1 MHASMSDVV
10 VIGGG
15 VAGCASALA
24 LARRGLSV
32 RVLERN
38 PGEGASWAAAGIIG
52 PQLEA
57 AGDGPLA
64 RLCLASRDLYPEL
77 AASLT
82 EATGIDVGF
91 RRCGALRVA
100 LTPSGRDEIARE
112 VAWQREAGLALER
125 CDGDAAR
132 ARAPALCDEVA
143 GGVWLADEARV
154 DPPSLMR
161 ALRIAAERA
170 GVQFRAGAAVRRVLV
185 EREQACGA
193 QLEDGTKVEA
203 RWTVIAAGSWS
214 SLLEASGL
222 APAAVRPVRGQIVEL
237 TPASPVLSQVIFGP
251 GCYLS
256 PRDDGR
262 VLVGATMEFAGYV
275 TAVTSRA
282 VRDLL
287 TAALRLV
294 PALGDAPLGRTWAG
308 LRPHTK
314 DDLPILGEG
323 ELPRLVFATGHFRNG
338 VLLAPV
344 TAKIVAAQITG
355 EQPPLDLSPFSPG
368 RPGLAG

>member
-1 MHASMSDVV
+1 MSDVL
-10 VIGGG
+10 VIGAG
-15 VAGCASALA
+15 VAGCASALS

-57 AGDGPLA
+57 AGDGPLP
-64 RLCLASRDLYPEL
+64 RLCLASRALYPEL
-77 AASLT
+77 IASLA

-100 LTPSGRDEIARE
+100 LTPSGREEIARE
-112 VAWQREAGLALER
+112 VAWQREAGLAVEL

-132 ARAPALCDEVA
+132 AHAHALCDEVA
-143 GGVWLADEARV
+143 GGVWFADEARI

-170 GVQFRAGAAVRRVLV
+170 GVQFRAGAAVRRILV
-185 EREQACGA
+185 ERERACGV

-203 RWTVIAAGSWS
+203 RWTVLAAGSWS
-214 SLLEASGL
+214 SLIEGSGL
-222 APAAVRPVRGQIVEL
+222 APSAVRPARGQILEL
-237 TPASPVLSQVIFGP
+237 TPASPVLSQVVYGP

-262 VLVGATMEFAGYV
+262 VLVGATTEFAGYV
-275 TAVTSRA
+275 TAVTSWA

-287 TAALRLV
+287 TAALSLV
-294 PALGDAPLGRTWAG
+294 PALGDAPIGRTWAG
-308 LRPHTK
+308 LRPHPH
-314 DDLPILGEG
+314 DELPILGKG
-323 ELPRLVFATGHFRNG
+323 ELANLIFATGHFRNG

-344 TAKIVAAQITG
+344 TAKIVTALIAG
-355 EQPPLDLSPFSPG
+355 EEPPVDLSPFSPR
-368 RPGLAG
+368 RPSIAA

>member
-1 MHASMSDVV
+1 MSEVV

-15 VAGCASALA
+15 VAGCTSALA
-24 LARRGLSV
+24 LARRGLAV
-32 RVLERN
+32 HVLERN

-64 RLCLASRDLYPEL
+64 RLCLASRALYPEL
-77 AASLT
+77 VASLA
-82 EATGIDVGF
+82 EATGVDVGY
-91 RRCGALRVA
+91 RRCGALQVA
-100 LTPSGRDEIARE
+100 FTAAGRDEIARE
-112 VAWQREAGLALER
+112 VGWQREAGLAVEL
-125 CDGDAAR
+125 CDGAEAR
-132 ARAPALCDEVA
+132 AHAPALGAEVA
-143 GGVWLADEARV
+143 GGAWFADEARI

-170 GVQFRAGAAVRRVLV
+170 GVRFRAGAAVRRILV
-185 EREQACGA
+185 ERGRAGGV

-203 RWTVIAAGSWS
+203 PWTVLTAGSWS
-214 SLLEASGL
+214 SLIEGSGL

-237 TPASPVLSQVIFGP
+237 TPASPALAQVVYGP

-262 VLVGATMEFAGYV
+262 VLVGATVEFVGFVPAV
-275 TAVTSRA
+275 TARA

-294 PALGDAPLGRTWAG
+294 PALEEAPLGRTWSG
-308 LRPHTK
+308 LRPHPQ
-314 DDLPILGEG
+314 DELPILGQG
-323 ELPRLVFATGHFRNG
+323 AIANLIFATGHFRNG

-344 TAKIVAAQITG
+344 TAKIVTALIAG
-355 EQPPLDLSPFSPG
+355 EKPPLDLSPFSPR
-368 RPGLAG
+368 RPGIAG

>member
-1 MHASMSDVV
+1 MHAPMSDVV
-10 VIGGG
+10 VIGAG
-15 VAGCASALA
+15 VAGCTSALS

-38 PGEGASWAAAGIIG
+38 PGEGASWAAAGILG

-64 RLCLASRDLYPEL
+64 RLCLASRALYPEL
-77 AASLT
+77 VASLA
-82 EATGIDVGF
+82 EATGIDVGY

-100 LTPSGRDEIARE
+100 LTAAGREEIARE
-112 VAWQREAGLALER
+112 LAWQKAAGLAMEL
-125 CDGDAAR
+125 CDGDGAR
-132 ARAPALCDEVA
+132 ARAPALSAEVT
-143 GGVWLADEARV
+143 GGAWLADEARI

-170 GVQFRAGAAVRRVLV
+170 GVQFRSGAAVRRVLV
-185 EREQACGA
+185 ERGRAAGVL
-193 QLEDGTKVEA
+193 LEDGTRVEA

-214 SLLEASGL
+214 SLIEGSGL
-222 APAAVRPVRGQIVEL
+222 APQAVRPVRGQIVEL
-237 TPASPVLSQVIFGP
+237 VPASPVLSQIVFGP

-262 VLVGATMEFAGYV
+262 VLVGATMEFAGFV
-275 TAVTSRA
+275 PAVTSWA

-294 PALGDAPLGRTWAG
+294 PALGEAPLGRTWAG
-308 LRPHTK
+308 LRPHPC

-323 ELPRLVFATGHFRNG
+323 EIENLLFATGHFRNG
-338 VLLAPV
+338 VLLAAVTGKIV
-344 TAKIVAAQITG
+344 TALITG
-355 EQPPLDLSPFSPG
+355 EEPPLDLAPFSAR
-368 RPGLAG
+368 RPSLAA

>member
-1 MHASMSDVV
+1 MHAPMSDVV

-38 PGEGASWAAAGIIG
+38 QGEGASWAAAGIIG

-57 AGDGPLA
+57 SGDGPLA
-64 RLCLASRDLYPEL
+64 RLCLASRALYAEL
-77 AASLT
+77 AASLV
-82 EATGIDVGF
+82 EATGIDVGY
-91 RRCGALRVA
+91 RQSGALRVA
-100 LTPSGRDEIARE
+100 FTAEGREEIARE
-112 VAWQREAGLALER
+112 LAWQREAGLAVEI
-125 CDGDAAR
+125 CDGDGAR

-143 GGVWLADEARV
+143 GGAWLADEARI

-170 GVQFRAGAAVRRVLV
+170 GVRFSTGATVRRIVV
-185 EREQACGA
+185 EREHARGA

-203 RWTVIAAGSWS
+203 GWTVLAAGSWS
-214 SLLEASGL
+214 SLLDASGL
-222 APAAVRPVRGQIVEL
+222 APSAVRPVRGQIVEL
-237 TPASPVLSQVIFGP
+237 TPASPVLSQVVYGP

-262 VLVGATMEFAGYV
+262 VLVGATVEFAGYV

-287 TAALRLV
+287 TAALRLA
-294 PALGDAPLGRTWAG
+294 PALGDAPIGRTWAG
-308 LRPHTK
+308 LRPHPK
-314 DDLPILGEG
+314 DALPILGEG
-323 ELPRLVFATGHFRNG
+323 EIANLLFATGHFRNG

-344 TAKIVAAQITG
+344 TAKIVAALIAG
-355 EQPPLDLSPFSPG
+355 EEPPVDLSPFSAR
-368 RPGLAG
+368 RPGITG

>member
-1 MHASMSDVV
+1 MHAPMSDVV

-64 RLCLASRDLYPEL
+64 RLCLASRALYPEFV
-77 AASLT
+77 ASLA

-100 LTPSGRDEIARE
+100 LTGPGREEIARE
-112 VAWQREAGLALER
+112 IAWQPEAGLAVEL
-125 CDGDAAR
+125 CDGGQAR
-132 ARAPALCDEVA
+132 ARVPSLSAEVT
-143 GGVWLADEARV
+143 GGAWMPDEARL

-185 EREQACGA
+185 ERSRARGA
-193 QLEDGTKVEA
+193 LLEDGSKVEA
-203 RWTVIAAGSWS
+203 GWTVLTAGSWS
-214 SLLEASGL
+214 SLIEGSGL
-222 APAAVRPVRGQIVEL
+222 APGAVRPVRGQIVEL
-237 TPASPVLSQVIFGP
+237 TPPSPPLAQVVYGP

-262 VLVGATMEFAGYV
+262 VLVGATVELAGFVPAV
-275 TAVTSRA
+275 TARA

-294 PALGDAPLGRTWAG
+294 PALEDAPLGRTWSG
-308 LRPHTK
+308 LRPHPS
-314 DDLPILGEG
+314 DELPILGQG
-323 ELPRLVFATGHFRNG
+323 EIAHLIFATGHFRNG

-344 TAKIVAAQITG
+344 TGKIVAALITE

-368 RPGLAG
+368 RRGIAG